1 MSIYQ
6 ILLLPL
12 VAIILI
18 ASPLFLAYRRYKN
31 GKEVKIKSTLT
42 VNLISLFGT
51 LVLFTILPL
60 GGFVSADAAAEVANA
75 SAEGMRYLAAAL
87 STGAATIATGIAVA
101 SAASAAIGAV
111 SEDEKN
117 FTKALIFVA
126 LGEGVAIYGMLI
138 SILILYA

>member
-1 MSIYQ
+1 MSLLQ

-31 GKEVKIKSTLT
+31 GKDVKIKSTLT
-42 VNLISLFGT
+42 VNLLSLFGT

-60 GGFVSADAAAEVANA
+60 GGFVSAESATEVANA

>member
-1 MSIYQ
+1 MSLLQ

-18 ASPLFLAYRRYKN
+18 ALPLVLAYRRYKN
-31 GKEVKIKSTLT
+31 GKDVKIKSTLT
-42 VNLISLFGT
+42 VNLLSLFGT

-60 GGFVSADAAAEVANA
+60 GGFVSAESVTEVAGA